1 MYPSAE
7 RPDSGAFVAAQV
19 ESLRDAGVDVDVLLV
34 DRTQGRR
41 AYRGVGERV
50 RRTAAAGSPDVV
62 HVMYGGVMADAV
74 TRSVDDRPVVVSF
87 CGTDLIGG
95 PAGTL
100 LERASLRYGVLASRR
115 AARRADAIV
124 VKSRNLLD
132 SLPPG
137 VDRSAVEVIPN
148 GVDFSSFRPLDRD
161 EARRRLGWRPDAAH
175 VLFPALRSRVEK
187 RYPLAEAAVELL
199 RAGGA
204 TAELHALEHVQHEDV
219 PTWLNASDAVVLTSA
234 HEGSPNVVKEALAC
248 NVPVV
253 SVDVGDVKER
263 YGAVHGCFLAPSTAA
278 GIAEALN
285 EAIAARGT
293 VDSRSA
299 ISDLSHELVAARL
312 RALYGRAIAAARTA
326 QEGGG

>member
-7 RPDSGAFVAAQV
+7 RPDAGAFVAAQV
-19 ESLRDAGVDVDVLLV
+19 ESLRDAGVDVDVLHV

-41 AYRGVGERV
+41 AYRGLGERV
-50 RRTAAAGSPDVV
+50 RRAAAGGAPDVV

-74 TRSVDDRPVVVSF
+74 TRSVADRPVVVSF
-87 CGTDLIGG
+87 CGTDLLGG

-100 LERASLRYGVLASRR
+100 LERLSLRYGVLASRR

-132 SLPPG
+132 SLPAA
-137 VDRSAVEVIPN
+137 VDRSAVAVIPN
-148 GVDFSSFRPLDRD
+148 GVDFSRFRPLDRD
-161 EARRRLGWRPDAAH
+161 DARRRLGWRSDVVH

-187 RYPLAEAAVELL
+187 RYPLAEAAVDLL
-199 RAGGA
+199 RTGGVPV
-204 TAELHALEHVQHEDV
+204 ELHALEHVQHDDV
-219 PTWLNASDAVVLTSA
+219 PAWLSASDAVVLTSA

-263 YGAVHGCFLAPSTAA
+263 FGAVHGCFLAPPTPE
-278 GIAEALN
+278 GIAEALR
-285 EAIAARGT
+285 AAVAARDT

-299 ISDLSHELVAARL
+299 VSELSHELVAERL
-312 RALYGRAIAAARTA
+312 RAVYARAIAAARSD
-326 QEGGG
+326 GGRG